1 VNEAK
6 ESSICLDRPPS
17 ATSTSTSSSFR
28 TSTDAR
34 SLSLSLSLPH
44 QTTPRQSNPTHDRDF
59 LKAAAADLKKK
70 NPGFLLLVREGEGI
84 QAAAHARYDG
94 GREVAERL
102 DGLDAA
108 GVEGAL
114 SKLVEKGAKMPRTA
128 ESAGDLPGVGAK

>member
-1 VNEAK
+1 MRQKKAQFA
-6 ESSICLDRPPS
+6 SIDRPPQPRPRPPLPS
-17 ATSTSTSSSFR
+17 EPLLTHA
-28 TSTDAR
+28 
-34 SLSLSLSLPH
+34 LSLSLPH